1 MTDLIIKEKIIK
13 TLLESP
19 KTTGEIAIELGYID
33 DKGHGKYNIIN
44 PDLNILKQYG
54 FIHGSKQKIKRPG
67 APATTYDIVY
77 EISAL
82 SKILEKYPILISN
95 LQRNTIISNMLVKK
109 QQWLAN
115 PNLPKEGDLH
125 YDIYCK
131 KQWLEK
137 LDLLRERD
145 LQKHYDDD
153 FKTGLTSLTI
163 AGTLEEEIINFKLF
177 LKFSPTFFKMC
188 LMSSPGEL
196 LKIILNLDRRPIS
209 EYFVHYAERINLVTT
224 PLEPLPN
231 QPIVVSRFDFSNG
244 RPLYT
249 LIRACIFTDTLTK
262 KDDDGVKYGFM
273 QLDNFV
279 QPNKIDEAR
288 NKIKYENE
296 STKCVF
302 FEMEPWGFMNI
313 DKILA
318 EIGVPK

>member
-1 MTDLIIKEKIIK
+1 MIDLTIKKKIIK

-33 DKGHGKYNIIN
+33 DKGHGKYNIIK
-44 PDLNILKQYG
+44 PDLNTLERYG
-54 FIHGSKQKIKRPG
+54 FIHGSKKKIKSPG

-82 SKILEKYPILISN
+82 SKILEKYSILISD
-95 LQRNTIISNMLVKK
+95 LQRNNIVSNMLVKK

-115 PNLPKEGDLH
+115 PNLPKEEDLH

-131 KQWLEK
+131 QQGLEK
-137 LDLLRERD
+137 LDLLREED
-145 LQKHYDDD
+145 LQKHYGDD

-163 AGTLEEEIINFKLF
+163 AGTFKEEIINFKLF

-188 LMSSPGEL
+188 LMLSPGEL
-196 LKIILNLDRRPIS
+196 LKIILNLDRRPVS
-209 EYFVHYAERINLVTT
+209 EYFMHCEEPINLVTT
-224 PLEPLPN
+224 PLEPPPN

-249 LIRACIFTDTLTK
+249 LIRACIFTDILTK
-262 KDDDGVKYGFM
+262 KDDDGVKYV
-273 QLDNFV
+273 FV
-279 QPNKIDEAR
+279 QMDKRDEALI
-288 NKIKYENE
+288 KIKHEND
-296 STKCVF
+296 STNTKYVF
-302 FEMEPWGFMNI
+302 FEMEPWGIMNI

-318 EIGVPK
+318 EIDKPLKK